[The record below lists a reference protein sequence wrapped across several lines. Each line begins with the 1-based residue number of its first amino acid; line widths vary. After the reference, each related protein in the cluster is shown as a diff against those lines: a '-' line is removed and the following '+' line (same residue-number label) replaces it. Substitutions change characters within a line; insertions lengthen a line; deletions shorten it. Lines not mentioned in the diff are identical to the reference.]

1 MRLRKILRV
10 VLVVFVVCSALF
22 LFLVAVSVAPINR
35 TPDREQL
42 YSLMMNT
49 MDTLGKPEGIHQGFS
64 IGFAKENITPS
75 YRTATAGYGNRM
87 GKLFTSVHDSIYVRT
102 MVIDNGAQ
110 RIAVVSADLLIIP
123 PTVAAVLEKEL
134 PDVGFTLDNTYLGAV
149 HTHNGIGNWGEGV
162 ISFLYGSYEDSI
174 VHFIANKIK
183 LSIQHATMNT
193 LPATLKAGV
202 IPLQHTVH
210 NRLIDNG
217 PVDSL
222 LRVVEVQRSDSSKLL
237 LMSFTAHATCLDSRD
252 LHLSADY
259 PGKLVALVEDE
270 GYTFAMFMAGSVGSH
285 TGSAPVRG
293 EPCIDWMASEVSR
306 GFLTNRMA
314 LSSVQDSTLV
324 MHRIPL
330 LLGDSQAKVL
340 KNWRIRPWLFALVFG
355 DYPAYLTVLRLGNI
369 VMLGTPCDFSGEFDP
384 SLDLLAASHGL
395 QLMVTSFNG
404 GYVGYV
410 TPDKYYDVDHYET
423 RLMNW
428 YGPGNGEYMKRCM
441 EQLLLTVAGNKEI
454 VKGAAAND

>member
-1 MRLRKILRV
+1 
-10 VLVVFVVCSALF
+10 
-22 LFLVAVSVAPINR
+22 
-35 TPDREQL
+35 
-42 YSLMMNT
+42 
-49 MDTLGKPEGIHQGFS
+49 
-64 IGFAKENITPS
+64 
-75 YRTATAGYGNRM
+75 
-87 GKLFTSVHDSIYVRT
+87 
-102 MVIDNGAQ
+102 
-110 RIAVVSADLLIIP
+110 
-123 PTVAAVLEKEL
+123 
-134 PDVGFTLDNTYLGAV
+134 
-149 HTHNGIGNWGEGV
+149 
-162 ISFLYGSYEDSI
+162 
-174 VHFIANKIK
+174 
-183 LSIQHATMNT
+183 
-193 LPATLKAGV
+193 
-202 IPLQHTVH
+202 
-210 NRLIDNG
+210 
-217 PVDSL
+217 
-222 LRVVEVQRSDSSKLL
+222 
-237 LMSFTAHATCLDSRD
+237 
-252 LHLSADY
+252 
-259 PGKLVALVEDE
+259 
-270 GYTFAMFMAGSVGSH
+270 
-285 TGSAPVRG
+285 
-293 EPCIDWMASEVSR
+293 
-306 GFLTNRMA
+306 TNRMA